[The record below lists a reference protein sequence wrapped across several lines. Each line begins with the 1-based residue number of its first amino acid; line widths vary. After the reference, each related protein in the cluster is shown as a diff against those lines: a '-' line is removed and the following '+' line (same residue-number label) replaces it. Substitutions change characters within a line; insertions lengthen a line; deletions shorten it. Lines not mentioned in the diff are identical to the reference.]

1 MVSRGSGASRLGVFD
16 GPAECVATG
25 GASGVVLR
33 SAVAFVAS
41 VARGA
46 FGVALDGAVA
56 EVGGSAEGNRV
67 VLAGTDGKGEPHASR
82 HTPSTAR
89 IERQDTTTSIGV
101 MTATA

>member
-1 MVSRGSGASRLGVFD
+1 MSRGSGASRPGVLD
-16 GPAECVATG
+16 GPAECGATG

-46 FGVALDGAVA
+46 FGVALEGAVVG
-56 EVGGSAEGNRV
+56 VGGWAEGSRV

-82 HTPSTAR
+82 HTPSMTG
-89 IERQDTTTSIGV
+89 IERQDTTTTIGV